1 MGNKPLA
8 RTVRLLC
15 YPTFGMTDTHAH
27 LDRLEAPDEA
37 LERARDLRAVLT
49 LGTDTASSEA
59 ALGFAEAWPNVYAG
73 VGLHPTEAEAF
84 SQEVAERLRAL
95 AAHPR
100 VRASGETGLDYYWD
114 AATPAAQFRVLE
126 FQLELALAHD
136 LVMVFHV
143 RSKDG
148 SDAAERDLEAW
159 LRQHR
164 PPRFVLH
171 AFGGDLQLAET
182 GLELGGYVSF
192 AGNLTYKKNAHLRE
206 AAAALPADRLLVE
219 TDSPYLPPVPKR
231 GKRNEPA
238 FVRYTLEALA
248 LARGVGFEAMER
260 ATDANAER
268 LFRW

>member
-1 MGNKPLA
+1 MQ
-8 RTVRLLC
+8 VC

-49 LGTDTASSEA
+49 LGTDAASSAA
-59 ALGFAEAWPNVYAG
+59 ALGFAESWSNVYAG
-73 VGLHPTEAEAF
+73 VGLHPTEAGTF
-84 SQEVAERLRAL
+84 SEEVADRLRAL

-100 VRASGETGLDYYWD
+100 VRASGETGIDYYWD
-114 AATPAAQFRVLE
+114 AATPADQLRVLA
-126 FQLELALAHD
+126 FQLELALERD

-143 RSKDG
+143 RSKEG

-159 LRQHR
+159 LREHE

-171 AFGGDLQLAET
+171 AFGGDLRLAET

-231 GKRNEPA
+231 GKKNEPA
-238 FVRYTLEALA
+238 FVRYTLEVLA
-248 LARGVGFEAMER
+248 EARGVPFEEMER
-260 ATDANAER
+260 VTDANAAR

>member
-1 MGNKPLA
+1 MGNTPLA
-8 RTVRLLC
+8 RADRLLC

-27 LDRLEAPDEA
+27 LDRLETPEAA
-37 LERARDLRAVLT
+37 LERARGLKAVLS
-49 LGTDTASSEA
+49 LGTDAASSAA
-59 ALGFAEAWPNVYAG
+59 ALEFAGRWPNVYAG

-84 SQEVAERLRAL
+84 SEEVAERLRAL

-114 AATPAAQFRVLE
+114 AAERTAQLRVLA
-126 FQLELALAHD
+126 FQLELARTRD

-143 RSKDG
+143 RSKEG

-159 LRQHR
+159 LGEHR

-171 AFGGDLQLAET
+171 AFGGDLRLAAT

-206 AAAALPADRLLVE
+206 AAAALPAERLLVE

-231 GKRNEPA
+231 GKKNEPV

-248 LARGVGFEAMER
+248 GVRGVSFEEMER
-260 ATDANAER
+260 ITDENARR

>member
-8 RTVRLLC
+8 CAGRLLC

-27 LDRLEAPDEA
+27 LDRLEAPTEA
-37 LERARDLRAVLT
+37 LERARELEAVLS
-49 LGTDTASSEA
+49 LGTDAASSAA
-59 ALGFAEAWPNVYAG
+59 ALDFAERWPNVYAG
-73 VGLHPTEAEAF
+73 VGLHPTEAEGF
-84 SQEVAERLRAL
+84 SEEAAERLRAL

-206 AAAALPADRLLVE
+206 AAAQLPADRLLVE

-231 GKRNEPA
+231 GKKNEPA
-238 FVRYTLEALA
+238 FVRYTLEVLA
-248 LARGVGFEAMER
+248 GVRGVPFEEMER
-260 ATDANAER
+260 VTDENARR

>member
-8 RTVRLLC
+8 RAVRLLC

-27 LDRLEAPDEA
+27 LDRLEAPSEA
-37 LERARDLRAVLT
+37 LERARDLHAVLS
-49 LGTDTASSEA
+49 LGTDTTSSAA
-59 ALGFAEAWPNVYAG
+59 ALGFAEAWSNVYAG

-84 SQEVAERLRAL
+84 SDEVAERLRAL

-100 VRASGETGLDYYWD
+100 VRASGETGIDYYWD
-114 AATPAAQFRVLE
+114 AATPEAQFRLLD
-126 FQLELALAHD
+126 FQLELAIEHD
-136 LVMVFHV
+136 LALVFHV
-143 RSKDG
+143 RSKEG

-159 LRQHR
+159 LREHR

-171 AFGGDLQLAET
+171 AFGGDMKLAET
-182 GLELGGYVSF
+182 GLDLGGYVSF
-192 AGNLTYKKNAHLRE
+192 AGNLTYKKNARLRE

-231 GKRNEPA
+231 GKKNEPA
-238 FVRYTLEALA
+238 YVRYTLEALA
-248 LARGVGFEAMER
+248 LARGVAFEEMER
-260 ATDANAER
+260 ITDANARR